1 MDTNLKSKKVYGYS
15 IVEQLVTVFGLV
27 MGATLL
33 ICFFVNNVMLDFAY
47 RQHKE
52 RVLEDAYGAIRSA
65 ENDNSFESDNFN
77 EELRLICDRYSLD
90 VLVINPDSSTVKYIG
105 ADPVLLKLNLWKHM
119 FGAPNEDEEEKQIL
133 KHTDKYE
140 ILISQDVRNG
150 KDYMDIWG
158 VLDSGNL
165 FVMRTP
171 LESIEDSV
179 EIANRLLGIVGM
191 FAIIV
196 SAIIITF
203 VAKRV
208 SRPILELTSIS
219 EKMTELDFE
228 AKYTRGGARELE
240 ELGDNI
246 NMLSETLKTTISE
259 LKSANLELER
269 DNERKT
275 QIDEMRKEFLSNV
288 SHELKTPIALIQG
301 YAEGLEDGIAD
312 DPESIKY
319 YCDVILDEA
328 CKMNNLVSKLL
339 TLNQLEFS
347 NESVTL
353 ERFDI
358 VEMLRGVV
366 NSSSILLK
374 QKEIDLSFPYTEPIY
389 VWGDTFMAEEVI
401 SNYISNAINHC
412 ENDKRIDIAIEH
424 TEGKVRVTVFNT
436 GKAIPEDSIHHIWE
450 KFYKVDKARTRSYG
464 GSGIGLS
471 IVAAVCN
478 SLGQDYGVT
487 NFEDG
492 VAFWFELDS

>member
-1 MDTNLKSKKVYGYS
+1 MKSKKVYGYS
-15 IVEQLVTVFGLV
+15 IDEQLVTVFGLV
-27 MGATLL
+27 MGATILV
-33 ICFFVNNVMLDFAY
+33 CFFLNNVLLGFAY

-52 RVLEDAYGAIRSA
+52 RVLEDAYSAISRA
-65 ENDNSFESDNFN
+65 ESDNSFESEKFN

-105 ADPVLLKLNLWKHM
+105 ADPVLLKLTLWKHM
-119 FGAPNEDEEEKQIL
+119 FGDSRNKDDGEQIL
-133 KHTDKYE
+133 KATDKYE
-140 ILISQDVRNG
+140 ILISKDVKNG
-150 KDYMDIWG
+150 RDYIDIWG
-158 VLDSGNL
+158 VLESGNL

-171 LESIEDSV
+171 LESIRDSA
-179 EIANRLLGIVGM
+179 EIANKLLAIVG
-191 FAIIV
+191 II
-196 SAIIITF
+196 AIIISGVIITI

-208 SRPILELTSIS
+208 SRPILELTNIS
-219 EKMTELDFE
+219 ERMARLDFE
-228 AKYTRGGARELE
+228 AKYDMGGARELE
-240 ELGDNI
+240 ALGDNM
-246 NMLSETLKTTISE
+246 NMLSKTLKTTISE

-301 YAEGLEDGIAD
+301 YAEGLSDGIAD

-319 YCDVILDEA
+319 YCDVISDEA
-328 CKMNNLVSKLL
+328 RRMNNLVSKLL

-347 NESVTL
+347 NESVCL

-358 VEMLRGVV
+358 VEMIRGIV

-374 QKEIDLSFPYTEPIY
+374 QKEISLSFPYNEPIY
-389 VWGDTFMAEEVI
+389 VWGDTFMTEEVI
-401 SNYISNAINHC
+401 GNYISNAINHC
-412 ENDKRIDIAIEH
+412 EYDKKIDIAIDQ

-436 GKAIPEDSIHHIWE
+436 GQRIPEDSIHRIWE

>member
-1 MDTNLKSKKVYGYS
+1 MKSKKVYGYS

-27 MGATLL
+27 MGATILV
-33 ICFFVNNVMLDFAY
+33 CFFINNVLLGFAY
-47 RQHKE
+47 RHHKE
-52 RVLEDAYGAIRSA
+52 RVLEDAYSAISMA
-65 ENDNSFESDNFN
+65 EKDNSFESEEFN

-105 ADPVLLKLNLWKHM
+105 ADPVLLKLTLWKHM
-119 FGAPNEDEEEKQIL
+119 FGDPKLKDDKEQIL
-133 KHTDKYE
+133 KSNDKYE
-140 ILISQDVRNG
+140 ILISQDVKNG
-150 KDYMDIWG
+150 RDYIDIWG

-171 LESIEDSV
+171 LESIDDSV
-179 EIANRLLGIVGM
+179 EIANRLLAVVGI
-191 FAIIV
+191 I
-196 SAIIITF
+196 AIIISGVIITI

-208 SRPILELTSIS
+208 SRPILELADIS
-219 EKMTELDFE
+219 ERMAGLDFE
-228 AKYTRGGARELE
+228 AKYDMGGARELE
-240 ELGDNI
+240 VLGDNM
-246 NMLSETLKTTISE
+246 NMLSETLKTTITE

-275 QIDEMRKEFLSNV
+275 RIDEMRKEFLSNV
-288 SHELKTPIALIQG
+288 SHELKTPIALIRG

-319 YCDVILDEA
+319 YCNVISDEA
-328 CKMNNLVSKLL
+328 RKMNNLVSKLL

-347 NESVTL
+347 NESVNL

-358 VEMLRGVV
+358 VEMIRGIV

-374 QKEIDLSFPYTEPIY
+374 QKGIALSFPYNEPIY
-389 VWGDTFMAEEVI
+389 VWSDLFMAEEVI
-401 SNYISNAINHC
+401 TNYVSNAINHC